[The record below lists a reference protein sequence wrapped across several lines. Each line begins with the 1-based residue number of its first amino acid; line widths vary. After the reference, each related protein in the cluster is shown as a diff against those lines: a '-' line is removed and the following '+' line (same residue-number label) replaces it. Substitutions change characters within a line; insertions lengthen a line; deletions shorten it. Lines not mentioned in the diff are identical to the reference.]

1 MKTQYYKSKRMENTS
16 HGTTNKKKAAMAI
29 RQSIFQSKEY
39 YYG

>member
-1 MKTQYYKSKRMENTS
+1 MENTS

-39 YYG
+39 G